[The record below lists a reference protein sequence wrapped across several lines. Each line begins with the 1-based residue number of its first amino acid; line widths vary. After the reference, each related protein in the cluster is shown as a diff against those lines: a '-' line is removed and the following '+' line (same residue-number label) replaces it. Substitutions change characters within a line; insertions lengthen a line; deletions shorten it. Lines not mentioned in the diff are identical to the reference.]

1 MLDSAKEFMLLL
13 FYNGE
18 FTFLKADLKVRL
30 EYNFQ
35 ILKSK
40 NVSMTGFHMQKKKA
54 KPSWN
59 SFICLTRQLKTAV
72 SPELKTQKRST
83 I

>member
-1 MLDSAKEFMLLL
+1 MSDNAKEFMLSL
-13 FYNGE
+13 FCNGE
-18 FTFLKADLKVRL
+18 FTFLKTDLKVRL

-40 NVSMTGFHMQKKKA
+40 NVSMTGFHMQIEKA
-54 KPSWN
+54 KNCWN
-59 SFICLTRQLKTAV
+59 PFICLIGLLKTAV
-72 SPELKTQKRST
+72 LPELKTQKRST

>member
-1 MLDSAKEFMLLL
+1 MLSL

-18 FTFLKADLKVRL
+18 FTFPKTDLKVRL

-35 ILKSK
+35 ILRFK
-40 NVSMTGFHMQKKKA
+40 NASMTGFHTQIEKA
-54 KPSWN
+54 KPCWN
-59 SFICLTRQLKTAV
+59 SFICLIRLLKSAV

-83 I
+83 ILINPQSHI